1 MAIVAPRAAW
11 AQPQFGHVA
20 SSATKS
26 LVVRDATFHGLAT
39 AGTRMCAPTVGAMAA
54 APARWP
60 TARIDR
66 GAPFACNVRHVVGLH
81 ASNVGGVVTMT
92 AASNAS
98 PDGAA
103 VKAGMKRG
111 AKIGAVGM
119 AALTAL
125 YIGAGTDEGVGF
137 LIVNTLG
144 AAVAGGVM
152 GALVGAAV
160 GVIR

>member
-1 MAIVAPRAAW
+1 MRTRALWFIV
-11 AQPQFGHVA
+11 
-20 SSATKS
+20 
-26 LVVRDATFHGLAT
+26 LAMVWPLT
-39 AGTRMCAPTVGAMAA
+39 AHAGGKVD
-54 APARWP
+54 WSEY
-60 TARIDR
+60 IDR

-144 AAVAGGVM
+144 AAVAGGAM